1 MLEEMWQLC
10 QTYKSSGVRDKTG
23 YPFQRG
29 VLELA
34 ITMGTVRAI
43 YRPEQPPYGDEAA
56 WQQAAELLLKDRQLL
71 SDYRDDSYV
80 YSTAEGTYLGRMR
93 FEELLFTPDRFEDKE
108 PLLAELLGFY
118 DPTP

>member
-1 MLEEMWQLC
+1 MLEEMWLLC
-10 QTYKSSGVRDKTG
+10 QTYKASGVRDKTG

-80 YSTAEGTYLGRMR
+80 YSTRGGHVSGAHA
-93 FEELLFTPDRFEDKE
+93 F
-108 PLLAELLGFY
+108 
-118 DPTP
+118 